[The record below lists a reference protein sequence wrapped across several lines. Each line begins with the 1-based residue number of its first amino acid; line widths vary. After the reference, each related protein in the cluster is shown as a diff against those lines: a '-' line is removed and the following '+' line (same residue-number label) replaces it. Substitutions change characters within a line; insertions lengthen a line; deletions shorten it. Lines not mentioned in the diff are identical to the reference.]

1 MNELSL
7 CPSQAVQD
15 AVRAAVEELLSYR
28 NPQNAAGMQRFGI
41 RTDRALGVSV
51 KDIRLIGKR
60 MKKNTPVALA
70 LLEEP
75 YHEAQLLA
83 FVTLRAAELSEKQ
96 LDAIV
101 RKIDSWDTCD
111 LFCGEIARH
120 PSALRMV
127 LRWTQQEETFVRRAG
142 FSLAARM
149 AVRCKDLPDEAF
161 QPLLALIE
169 HGGNDPRPM
178 VNKAIDWALRQIG
191 KRSTFLH
198 PYALALAEKMAASPE
213 RHVRRIGRVS
223 VKELSSPRVIAR
235 LRPHAV
241 WPEEGVVEMPGY
253 C

>member
-1 MNELSL
+1 MNDRSLCSPQSVQDTVKAAIEELS
-7 CPSQAVQD
+7 
-15 AVRAAVEELLSYR
+15 SYR
-28 NPQNAAGMQRFGI
+28 NTQNVIGMQRFGI
-41 RTDRALGVSV
+41 RTDKALGVSV
-51 KDIRLIGKR
+51 KHIRQIGKR
-60 MKKNTPVALA
+60 MGKNTAVALA

-83 FVTLRAAELSEKQ
+83 FVILRAAELSEGQ

-101 RKIDSWDTCD
+101 RRIDSWDTCD

-127 LRWTQQEETFVRRAG
+127 LRWTQQEGTFVRRAG

-161 QPLLALIE
+161 QPLLALVE
-169 HGGNDPRPM
+169 HAGNDPRPM
-178 VNKAIDWALRQIG
+178 VNKAVDWALRQIG

-198 PYALALAEKMAASPE
+198 PYALSLAEKMAASSD
-213 RHVRRIGRVS
+213 RNTRRIGRIS
-223 VKELSSPRVIAR
+223 MKELSSPRIIAR